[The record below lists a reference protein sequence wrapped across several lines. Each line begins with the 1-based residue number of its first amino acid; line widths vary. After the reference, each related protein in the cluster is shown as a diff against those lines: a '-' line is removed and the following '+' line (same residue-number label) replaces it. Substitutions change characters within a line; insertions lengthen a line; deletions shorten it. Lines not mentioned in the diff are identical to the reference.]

1 MSDTENTDE
10 ETKSV
15 TESQRI
21 FINNIDSFN
30 GRNIAKY
37 LSKCV
42 VGASGEPGEEEAN
55 DEEKPNETK
64 KDNTYKICGT
74 VRNFSDYVK
83 PDYPHEIIKVNQS
96 YLNLNILL
104 L

>member
-15 TESQRI
+15 VESRKI
-21 FINNIDSFN
+21 FINNLDSFN

-42 VGASGEPGEEEAN
+42 VGASSEPNEEEAVGEEEKSN
-55 DEEKPNETK
+55 GIKT
-64 KDNTYKICGT
+64 DNTYKICGT
-74 VRNFSDYVK
+74 VKSFSEYTK
-83 PDYPHEIIKVNQS
+83 PDYPHEIIKVT
-96 YLNLNILL
+96 
-104 L
+104 